1 MYQIWTLGP
10 VNVKSIDSLHIK
22 KKKYIYIYIYEC
34 GYRKTRR
41 PFNPVLDCHKSW
53 KKQNHFIIKYF
64 FFFFLGY
71 SNINNFSNIVF
82 ILFKK
87 TITKLATK
95 LVVI

>member
-1 MYQIWTLGP
+1 MLGP
-10 VNVKSIDSLHIK
+10 VIFKSIDSLHIK
-22 KKKYIYIYIYEC
+22 KKKNIYIYIYIYVC

-64 FFFFLGY
+64 FFFWGY